1 MLSTAAA
8 FLSGITRIRE
18 AAVESMP
25 PDERHYFSYK
35 Q

>member
-8 FLSGITRIRE
+8 FPSSEIDRE
-18 AAVESMP
+18 QAAVESMP
-25 PDERHYFSYK
+25 AGGK